1 MFDMSKFSKYAQK
14 QRETDNERVKSP
26 VTVLEEQQIHTDIA
40 TSESSALYDTPA
52 EPVAG
57 LDAAN
62 EYMFG
67 EYSNEIYV
75 PSEMT
80 YDDDIVE
87 AVKEDTPDELP
98 AQTDLTENISDDEI
112 MPLSDEDIIK
122 EIDRI
127 IVKYF
132 SDNIQL
138 IETERLVNY
147 RNHTFSPLPEAQMSS
162 LASSIE
168 RLGMQDAIL
177 VRSIGSGE
185 YEIISGHNRKIA
197 AEMLEWRKVPCRV
210 ADNELLTPEIA
221 DEIMVSC
228 NLDRRSELKHSELAR
243 SLSLL
248 MEARKNQQ
256 NDDDDKGR
264 TREKVAAEFG
274 MSESQVQR
282 YITLNKLNDE
292 LLGMV
297 DDGAI
302 PFVAGTILADLSES
316 QQNILL
322 EALQL
327 SKKKVTTQLAE
338 QIKKAAAVTDTFT
351 VQSIKELLT
360 AKPKPTPKITVSSSI
375 VSKYLAGKTAKEAE
389 EIIEKALAAY
399 LERNE

>member
-14 QRETDNERVKSP
+14 QRETDNERIKSP
-26 VTVLEEQQIHTDIA
+26 VPVLEEQQIHTDIA
-40 TSESSALYDTPA
+40 ASESSALYDTPA
-52 EPVAG
+52 EPVASS
-57 LDAAN
+57 DAAD

-67 EYSNEIYV
+67 GYSNEIYV

-98 AQTDLTENISDDEI
+98 AQTDLAEIISDDEI

-122 EIDRI
+122 KIDGLI
-127 IVKYF
+127 AKYF

-138 IETERLVNY
+138 IETERLVDY
-147 RNHTFSPLPEAQMSS
+147 HYTFSPLSEAQMSS
-162 LASSIE
+162 LANNIE
-168 RLGMQDAIL
+168 RLGMQEAVL

-185 YEIISGHNRKIA
+185 YEIISGRKRKIA
-197 AEMLEWRKVPCRV
+197 AEMLKWRKVPCRV

-221 DEIMVSC
+221 DEIMVLC

-256 NDDDDKGR
+256 NGDDDKGR

-282 YITLNKLNDE
+282 YITLNKLNDD
-292 LLGMV
+292 LICMV

-302 PFVAGTILADLSES
+302 PFVAGTILADLSET
-316 QQNILL
+316 QQDILL
-322 EALQL
+322 EALPL
-327 SKKKVTTQLAE
+327 SKKKITTQLAE
-338 QIKKAAAVTDTFT
+338 QIKKAAAAPDTFT
-351 VQSIKELLT
+351 VQSVKELLT
-360 AKPKPTPKITVSSSI
+360 SKPKPAPKITVPSSI
-375 VSKYLAGKTAKEAE
+375 VSKYLAGKTVKEAQ
-389 EIIEKALAAY
+389 EIIEKLFAAY
-399 LERNE
+399 YERNE